1 MTRVFR
7 SMYLRPGNLWK
18 DFHLLRMKSSNVEG
32 RKIDHF
38 VDTAEMVRGVVA
50 EASTDERERTK
61 HLWDQDQHSLTHTI
75 VVSGRCGARKGDLLT
90 KGETAYLVLVT
101 DDVGDLGGVT
111 MLYVEQ
117 RNDIKGLM

>member
-61 HLWDQDQHSLTHTI
+61 HLFLTDLEKSTLLCSADLTLPPFVGILFPQLFEQSLC
-75 VVSGRCGARKGDLLT
+75 SGIGFLFCR
-90 KGETAYLVLVT
+90 
-101 DDVGDLGGVT
+101 
-111 MLYVEQ
+111 
-117 RNDIKGLM
+117 

>member
-1 MTRVFR
+1 
-7 SMYLRPGNLWK
+7 MYLRPGNLWK

-117 RNDIKGLM
+117 RNDMKGLM